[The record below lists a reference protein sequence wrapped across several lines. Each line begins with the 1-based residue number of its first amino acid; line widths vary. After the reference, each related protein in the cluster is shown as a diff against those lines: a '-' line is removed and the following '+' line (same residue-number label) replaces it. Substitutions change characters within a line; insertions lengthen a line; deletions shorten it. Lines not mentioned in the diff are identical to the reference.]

1 MSLLGFV
8 SSTECLGLGDKY
20 FFLLGRCYF
29 IETTT
34 MNGEEAATNCQT
46 QFGSFGSGRLFEP
59 QDVATNDQV
68 VAEVAAADSGMF
80 FSFSIVQKLQW
91 FLV

>member
-1 MSLLGFV
+1 
-8 SSTECLGLGDKY
+8 
-20 FFLLGRCYF
+20 
-29 IETTT
+29 

-68 VAEVAAADSGMF
+68 VAEVAAADSGIFYMTLPVVEF
-80 FSFSIVQKLQW
+80 QYQGYKIREIIEIWELD
-91 FLV
+91 

>member
-1 MSLLGFV
+1 
-8 SSTECLGLGDKY
+8 
-20 FFLLGRCYF
+20 
-29 IETTT
+29 

-68 VAEVAAADSGMF
+68 VAEVAAADSGIF
-80 FSFSIVQKLQW
+80 YVVLPVVEFQYQGYKIREIIEFWELD
-91 FLV
+91 

>member
-1 MSLLGFV
+1 
-8 SSTECLGLGDKY
+8 
-20 FFLLGRCYF
+20 
-29 IETTT
+29 

-68 VAEVAAADSGMF
+68 VAEVAAADSGIFYMALPVVEF
-80 FSFSIVQKLQW
+80 QYQRYKIRKSLNFENWTNGERQ
-91 FLV
+91 